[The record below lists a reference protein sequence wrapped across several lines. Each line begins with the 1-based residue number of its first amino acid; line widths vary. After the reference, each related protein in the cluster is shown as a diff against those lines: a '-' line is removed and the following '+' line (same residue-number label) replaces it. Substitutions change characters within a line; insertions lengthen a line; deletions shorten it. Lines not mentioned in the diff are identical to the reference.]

1 MARYFDL
8 TDGPTGASDA
18 HKILNTTDPL
28 LLPDGIPLFEAQF
41 EREGHDLV
49 LSQNGEPV
57 LVVPGYFMTAA
68 PVDLVCANGAVL
80 PGKLA
85 ARLAG
90 SSMDAQYAQLGEVS
104 GPVPIGQVETISGLS
119 TVQRSDGTV
128 EELGIGLKIYQ
139 NDIISTTADGKV
151 SVTFSDGTIFSL
163 AQSSRMVIDNLV
175 YDPDGSEN
183 ASSFS
188 LLTGGF
194 VFIAGQVAKTGD
206 MEVNTPT
213 ATMGIRGTTVQ
224 ATIEVV
230 GGVATLMVSLNRD
243 PDGGIGSIELT
254 DLDGNLIALI
264 TTTDTT
270 WIVSPIEGQTR
281 EVVRTES
288 DFAADSVLLGEAFN
302 AYRTAIGRIEAGETF
317 VELGG
322 DSDGG
327 SDEDNE
333 DDPQTEDTPPPAIDD
348 LSSTPNEDQGSTGEE
363 PQNNA
368 PPSTTPQPEGST
380 GSSQSTNSD
389 RPEPEPE
396 PQPEPEPNPEPQ
408 PEPEPEPQ
416 PEPEPESPPDP
427 ETPPEP
433 DPQPEP
439 EPEPEPEAQI
449 PVPTAI
455 DVAVAGS
462 EDATE
467 GEPIAGSVTA
477 PNAAAGPLTYQVE
490 TPPTSGTVSLD
501 PETGTFT
508 YIPDP
513 DFAGEDTFTYTVT
526 NSAFQTDTGQV
537 TITVEN
543 VNDAP
548 TIEDAELTSS
558 EDGGLL
564 ALDLSKLA
572 QDLDANETLEFSIG
586 NQVGGGTFS
595 LIPAVPIIA
604 SPRNTIDSKAQ
615 TGDLL
620 TFDPGEDFQSLGAD
634 QTGTSSIE
642 VTVKDAEGATATS
655 TITVTVQGANDV
667 PVFEDITI
675 SRAEDDG
682 VFTMDLTE
690 YASDAD
696 ANDTLTFSPLEG
708 YEGNGEFTLNGSKL
722 TFDPGQDFLSLPTGT
737 TGTAS
742 IQVTVKDAAGEA
754 ATSTVTISAEG
765 VNQAPI
771 ITKATL
777 PDAVEDGGPVS
788 LGLLPLVTDTDP
800 NDTQEFSLG
809 NQSGDGQFSLSEGE
823 TGPELIFNPGADF
836 QSLGAQNTGT
846 ASIDVTVKDAAGEA
860 ATSTVSVTVQGAND
874 APIFAGGALP
884 QAVEDGSAVSLDL
897 STLATDPDA
906 GDALTF
912 TIAGYDGEGS
922 FSLSGSTLTFD
933 PGNEFQ
939 YLETNGTTTV
949 TTSVTVTDSSNVGTT
964 SDVTVL
970 VTGQND
976 APIANSDAATMTQ
989 NLEGEAVSI
998 TIDVLANDFDY
1009 DRNASITLES
1019 VSDPQNGTAVI
1030 TESGTVQYTP
1040 NSGFSGFD
1048 SFSYDIKDQFD
1059 APATSTAT
1067 IFVQEQQDAPPDGFS
1082 ASVSFS
1088 VDGTA
1093 ESPAGSLGIETLGV
1107 DPNQVQI
1114 AFVLD
1119 SSGSIGSSNWNTI
1132 ENSVADAVSDLG
1144 DLFVGSQTE
1153 FEATVIQYS
1162 SKVNFNESYTIVS
1175 PGDTKADT
1183 TKLETDFTND
1193 LVFTG
1198 GGTNWDAAFDAT
1210 KTYFDADT
1218 ADAIQ
1223 VMYFVTDGNPNNSA
1237 ANGTWDQSAETL
1249 RADDVD
1255 INVFAIGN
1263 NVDAG
1268 NINLIEGNP
1277 AGTPVN
1283 TLSSAA
1289 DLTGSLAASPLF
1301 NPTLTSFSMDLVSD
1315 GVLTQNIADK
1325 SALTQVSGL
1334 SYDLALAGINGLP
1347 NLLGDSNQFIATAVY
1362 NVGTATTVEIV
1373 EVGDL
1378 SKFDTA
1384 QVRDDGTAGSDLMLG
1399 SDFADT
1405 VDGGSGSDL
1414 IMTYAGDD
1422 ETLVS
1427 GDTAVALDGGDGQ
1440 DVLSLL
1446 FDGTIDLQDLNAKN
1460 IETLDLTNGT
1470 GQTLTL
1476 TLDDV
1481 LGLSNDGNLSL
1492 NALLAA
1498 NGITDFDPTQT
1509 TTILGDTGDTVEITL
1524 TGDQQ
1529 FAGVGDP
1536 AGYDD
1541 GAGNTI
1547 VAYQIQSG
1555 LDGGFDILA
1564 TLGIDADVVFQSAVS

>member
-8 TDGPTGASDA
+8 TDGPTGTSDA

-49 LSQNGEPV
+49 LSQNGAPV

-396 PQPEPEPNPEPQ
+396 PRPEPEPNPEPQ
-408 PEPEPEPQ
+408 PEPEPEPEPQ

-526 NSAFQTDTGQV
+526 NAAFQTDTGQV

-558 EDGGLL
+558 EDGGQL

-708 YEGNGEFTLNGSKL
+708 YEGNGEFTLNGSEL

-742 IQVTVKDAAGEA
+742 IQ
-754 ATSTVTISAEG
+754 
-765 VNQAPI
+765 
-771 ITKATL
+771 
-777 PDAVEDGGPVS
+777 
-788 LGLLPLVTDTDP
+788 
-800 NDTQEFSLG
+800 
-809 NQSGDGQFSLSEGE
+809 
-823 TGPELIFNPGADF
+823 
-836 QSLGAQNTGT
+836 
-846 ASIDVTVKDAAGEA
+846 VTVKDAAGEA

-884 QAVEDGSAVSLDL
+884 QAVEDGAAVSLDL

-912 TIAGYDGEGS
+912 TIADYDGEGS

-1030 TESGTVQYTP
+1030 TESGTAQYTP

-1422 ETLVS
+1422 EILVS

-1470 GQTLTL
+1470 VQTLTL

-1524 TGDQQ
+1524 AGDQQ

>member
-8 TDGPTGASDA
+8 TDGPTGTSDA

-49 LSQNGEPV
+49 LSQNGAPV

-408 PEPEPEPQ
+408 PEPEPEPEPQ

-526 NSAFQTDTGQV
+526 NAAFQTDTGQV

-558 EDGGLL
+558 EDGGQL

-708 YEGNGEFTLNGSKL
+708 YEGNGEFTLNGSEL

-742 IQVTVKDAAGEA
+742 IQ
-754 ATSTVTISAEG
+754 
-765 VNQAPI
+765 
-771 ITKATL
+771 
-777 PDAVEDGGPVS
+777 
-788 LGLLPLVTDTDP
+788 
-800 NDTQEFSLG
+800 
-809 NQSGDGQFSLSEGE
+809 
-823 TGPELIFNPGADF
+823 
-836 QSLGAQNTGT
+836 
-846 ASIDVTVKDAAGEA
+846 VTVKDAAGEA

-884 QAVEDGSAVSLDL
+884 QAVEDGAAVSLDL

-912 TIAGYDGEGS
+912 TIADYDGEGS

-1030 TESGTVQYTP
+1030 TESGTAQYTP

-1422 ETLVS
+1422 EILVS

-1470 GQTLTL
+1470 VQTLTL

-1524 TGDQQ
+1524 AGDQQ

>member
-8 TDGPTGASDA
+8 TDGPTGTSDA

-49 LSQNGEPV
+49 LSQNGAPV

-408 PEPEPEPQ
+408 PEPEPEPEPQ

-526 NSAFQTDTGQV
+526 NAAFQTDTGQV

-558 EDGGLL
+558 EDGGQL

-708 YEGNGEFTLNGSKL
+708 YEGNGEFTLNGSEL

-742 IQVTVKDAAGEA
+742 IQ
-754 ATSTVTISAEG
+754 
-765 VNQAPI
+765 
-771 ITKATL
+771 
-777 PDAVEDGGPVS
+777 
-788 LGLLPLVTDTDP
+788 
-800 NDTQEFSLG
+800 
-809 NQSGDGQFSLSEGE
+809 
-823 TGPELIFNPGADF
+823 
-836 QSLGAQNTGT
+836 
-846 ASIDVTVKDAAGEA
+846 VTVKDAAGEA

-884 QAVEDGSAVSLDL
+884 QAVEDGAAVSLDL

-912 TIAGYDGEGS
+912 TIADYDGEGS

-1422 ETLVS
+1422 EILVS

-1470 GQTLTL
+1470 VQTLTL

-1524 TGDQQ
+1524 AGDQQ